1 MILDHFRLDG
11 RVALVT
17 GGGTGLGQ
25 AVAVAL
31 AEAGADIAILYP
43 KRPDEIRQAVAALKR
58 RWMGAQLDIKAA
70 TVTQLQGAVQQVA
83 SQLGHLDIIVN
94 CTESSPRPPAIDYA
108 ESDWDGP
115 QADLKAAFF
124 LSQAAARLFRAAGRG
139 KVINIGAMLTEVGQV
154 PATAHAATLNSLL
167 GLTRQLALQWAPMGI
182 NVNCIIPGYLRTNAE
197 AEGHPAEAPADVPA
211 QRWGSLADVASAA
224 IYLASPASDYVHGV
238 ALYVDGGW
246 GAR

>member
-43 KRPDEIRQAVAALKR
+43 KRPDEIRQAVVGLKR
-58 RWMGAQLDIKAA
+58 RWLGAQLDLRAA
-70 TVTQLQGAVQQVA
+70 SVTQLQGAVQQVA
-83 SQLGHLDIIVN
+83 SQLGRLDIIVN
-94 CTESSPRPPAIDYA
+94 CTESTPRPPALEYA
-108 ESDWDGP
+108 ESDWDGM

-124 LSQAAARLFRAAGRG
+124 LSQAAARLFRLTGHG
-139 KVINIGAMLTEVGQV
+139 KVINIGAVLSEAGQV
-154 PATAHAATLNSLL
+154 PATAHAATLHSLL
-167 GLTRQLALQWAPMGI
+167 GLTRQLAAQWAPMGI
-182 NVNCIIPGYLRTNAE
+182 NVNCIVPGYLRAAE
-197 AEGHPAEAPADVPA
+197 SECESAEVPAGVPA
-211 QRWGSLADVASAA
+211 QRWGRLTDVATAVL
-224 IYLASPASDYVHGV
+224 YLASPASDYAHGV

-246 GAR
+246 AVR